1 MNTKAAEAF
10 ARARSNL
17 LLDHFFFGRLAL
29 YLKPVQKEDIP
40 TLAVDGKHLFY
51 NPQFFLDLPRPL
63 QKSAIAHEVMHCVMQ
78 HILRR
83 KGRDQKLWNR
93 ACDYAENRVLQDSGF
108 KLGENWLYSKAF
120 DGMNAEEIYDIL
132 KQEQNDG
139 DGSGNGGQGE
149 ALCDVMDAADGG
161 SDADLTSTKQEWA
174 INVAQVAMEAKRHG
188 ALPASMERFVEELT
202 ANKVPWREVLQ
213 RFVSERAKDD
223 YSWARPNR
231 MFVAAGAYLP
241 AMYSENMGPIDVVID
256 TSGSITQELL
266 NEFGSEIKAIVAAV
280 RPARLRVIYADAAVN
295 RVDTFE
301 PGDEVEFH
309 MVGGGGTDFRPAI
322 ALASEEP
329 PVALVYLTDMY
340 GPFPDQAPDFPV
352 MWCATSGVEGPFGE
366 TVKLER

>member
-29 YLKPVQKEDIP
+29 YLKAVQDDSIP

-51 NPQFFLDLPRPL
+51 NTQFFLDLPRPL

-83 KGRDQKLWNR
+83 KGRDPQLWNK
-93 ACDYAENRVLQDSGF
+93 AGDYAINRVLRDSGF
-108 KLGENWLYSKAF
+108 KLGDGWLDSKAF
-120 DGMNAEEIYDIL
+120 DGMSAEEIYDLL
-132 KQEQNDG
+132 KQQG
-139 DGSGNGGQGE
+139 DGSGQGQGE
-149 ALCDVMDAADGG
+149 ALCDIRDAADEG

-188 ALPASMERFVEELT
+188 VLPASMQRFVEELT
-202 ANKVPWREVLQ
+202 TNKVPWREVLQ
-213 RFVSERAKDD
+213 RFISERARDD

-256 TSGSITQELL
+256 TSGSIGPAEL
-266 NEFGSEIKAIVAAV
+266 NEFGAEIKAIVAAV
-280 RPARLRVIYADAAVN
+280 RPSRLRVIYADAAVN
-295 RVDTFE
+295 RVDVFE
-301 PGDEVEFH
+301 QGDEVEFH
-309 MVGGGGTDFRPAI
+309 VVGGGGTDFRPAI
-322 ALASEEP
+322 ALAEEEP

-340 GPFPDQAPDFPV
+340 GSFPGEAPDFPV
-352 MWCATSGVEGPFGE
+352 LWCATSDVVGPFGE
-366 TVKLER
+366 TVRMER